1 MKKALLVIVVFA
13 AIGLFL
19 PRIASAQEADS
30 PFVHCLVLDK
40 TLSMTGHGGTNI
52 WDDVQKY
59 CREWVDGI
67 PVGSKLLFFTYDKEL
82 YGPQEFSIDSDADK
96 EKVRKVIK
104 EVNVDGRYT
113 WIASN
118 LAKVVDMVYDKYP
131 ENNKMIYLI
140 TDGKE
145 EEPGS
150 NFAGT
155 MSKYST
161 KRGDYDHLYYVDLR
175 GFADEKTTTI
185 IENTDGADIGDGF
198 VKFVT
203 VRPELDSLNYI
214 IGKTKQIVQQ
224 FVVANG
230 DVSNDLSF
238 DIKVDSVES
247 KETGKTPNVSVN
259 PSMNVSFDKLKKI
272 EEGKY
277 QFSFSLDFLNNSEC
291 ECVVNV
297 LLQGKTKDDKNLV
310 FNPAGF
316 AIKVSKQVR
325 VVNVKNGG
333 WR

>member
-1 MKKALLVIVVFA
+1 MKKTLFIVFA
-13 AIGLFL
+13 AIVLFL
-19 PRIASAQEADS
+19 PRISSAQEADS

-40 TLSMTGHGGTNI
+40 TLSMTGHGGTDI
-52 WDDVQKY
+52 WNDVQNY
-59 CREWVDGI
+59 CSEWVDGI
-67 PVGSKLLFFTYDKEL
+67 PIGSKLLFFTYDKEL
-82 YGPQEFSIDSDADK
+82 FGPQEFSINSEADK
-96 EKVRKVIK
+96 EKVRNVIRA
-104 EVNVDGRYT
+104 VRVDGRYT

-118 LAKVVDMVYDKYP
+118 LAKVVDIVYEKFP

-150 NFAGT
+150 DFAGT
-155 MSKYST
+155 MSKYTT

-175 GFADEKTTTI
+175 GFADESTTTTI
-185 IENTDGADIGDGF
+185 KNTPGADIGDGF

-203 VRPELDSLNYI
+203 VRPEIDTLNYL

-224 FVVANG
+224 FVVTNG
-230 DVSNDLSF
+230 DISNDLSF
-238 DIKVDSVES
+238 DIKVESVES
-247 KETGKTPNVSVN
+247 KENGRTPNVSVS
-259 PSMNVSFDKLKKI
+259 PSMNVSFDKLQKI

-291 ECVVNV
+291 ECMANI
-297 LLQGKTKDDKNLV
+297 LLQGKTKDDKSLV
-310 FNPAGF
+310 FNPTGF
-316 AIKVSKQVR
+316 VVKATKQVK